1 MSAADTPKPKPKRP
15 VLNLDADLDNA
26 DWPKRTWD
34 LDIDNV
40 DDLRAYLDSIRVSVA
55 MFKTWPIYRWNVDK
69 EGMEWLREL

>member
-1 MSAADTPKPKPKRP
+1 MSEDQPTPPKRP

-40 DDLRAYLDSIRVSVA
+40 EDLRSYLDSIGVSVA
-55 MFKTWPIYRWNVDK
+55 QFRTWPVYRWNVDK
-69 EGMEWLREL
+69 PGMEWLREL

>member
-1 MSAADTPKPKPKRP
+1 MA
-15 VLNLDADLDNA
+15 LNLDANQDNA

-40 DDLRAYLDSIRVSVA
+40 EDLLAYLDSIGVTAA

-69 EGMEWLREL
+69 PGMDWLREL